1 MQSWGLTDQ
10 GCVRKQNQDA
20 YQIEQL
26 DRGGLLCVVCDGMGG
41 AKSGNIAS
49 SLAVDVFVQEIKRS
63 WKPGM
68 DQERINQMLTSAVKL
83 ANFTVFDQAQQ
94 FEEFDGMGT
103 TLVAVLIKNRRA
115 TIINVGD
122 SRAYHITR
130 DGIRQISRDH
140 SLVEALV
147 ERGELTPEE
156 AKHHPQRNLITRA
169 LGPDASVQADSFYV
183 EWKQG
188 DFLLLCSDGLVN
200 TVSDQEILFEVI
212 HSGEP
217 DTCLA
222 RLVALSRQ
230 RGAPDNVTA
239 VLLMN
244 I

>member
-1 MQSWGLTDQ
+1 MRSWGVTDA
-10 GCVRKQNQDA
+10 GLVRHENQDSYDVRSIA
-20 YQIEQL
+20 
-26 DRGGLLCVVCDGMGG
+26 GLTTAVVCDGMGG
-41 AKSGNIAS
+41 AAGGRLASLIAVDCFQRELEQVLNENMS
-49 SLAVDVFVQEIKRS
+49 LQQINQAAGYAVSLAND
-63 WKPGM
+63 
-68 DQERINQMLTSAVKL
+68 AL
-83 ANFTVFDQAQQ
+83 AREKQV
-94 FEEFDGMGT
+94 
-103 TLVAVLIKNRRA
+103 V
-115 TIINVGD
+115 IINVGD

-239 VLLMN
+239 VLLMKS
-244 I
+244 